1 MLALK
6 HADVIIGLNSDDEYC
21 VKQVISSHCAYEF
34 IKPFMGPDAALSCG
48 KKRGSHR
55 EEICRELSIPENEIL
70 LPNALVLSLDPTP
83 KPNESF
89 DGAKIDPAGRRI
101 EDDDEDCSNEF
112 GSAIFFYFDT
122 SFVIKSDVKI
132 LKCPEN
138 TTQIPQQIPEN
149 PRKCQKIR
157 ENS

>member
-1 MLALK
+1 MGFSVSSVSALWLVHTAWVTDDSLLAF
-6 HADVIIGLNSDDEYC
+6 N
-21 VKQVISSHCAYEF
+21 
-34 IKPFMGPDAALSCG
+34 
-48 KKRGSHR
+48 
-55 EEICRELSIPENEIL
+55 PENEIL

-132 LKCPEN
+132 LKSCAV
-138 TTQIPQQIPEN
+138 
-149 PRKCQKIR
+149 R
-157 ENS
+157 